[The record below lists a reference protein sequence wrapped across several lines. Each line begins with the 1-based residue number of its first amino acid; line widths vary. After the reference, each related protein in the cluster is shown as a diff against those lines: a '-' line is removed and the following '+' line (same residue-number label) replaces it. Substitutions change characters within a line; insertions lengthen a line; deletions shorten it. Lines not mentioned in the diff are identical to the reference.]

1 MEYELS
7 DMDILYAD
15 GITSSD
21 GLASTE
27 FSSPQLSLGGL
38 GVDEPDAQD
47 TLLRLVLLDLS
58 HKTMVVCYYLSH

>member
-1 MEYELS
+1 
-7 DMDILYAD
+7 MDILYAD

-27 FSSPQLSLGGL
+27 FSFPQLPLGGL

>member
-1 MEYELS
+1 
-7 DMDILYAD
+7 MDILYAD